1 MEQESR
7 GVKKIAT
14 GIDGFDTMLEG
25 GIPQGRVV
33 LVTGSAGT
41 GKTVLLNEFI
51 FRGITEYGEHGVF
64 VTFEEVP
71 SDISQNVAN
80 FGWDYE
86 QLQREG
92 KLLFVDLSPMRE
104 LPEEISNDYDLSP
117 IILRIKQAVKKID
130 ARRVVL
136 DSIASLFMQLTN
148 RDKVRNIIY
157 QICQELKGI
166 GVTGMI
172 SSEQPDTGN
181 ISSGYGVEE
190 FVSDGVIQMRIIP
203 GEQQLIRKMLVTK
216 MRGVGYRSGYVQFAV
231 TSRGLR
237 VFPKI
242 AVQRGIANT
251 DFTERKKTGI
261 AGLDTALDGGI
272 PKGHVVLISGT
283 TGSGKTLSCMQF
295 LEEGIRSGE
304 KGLYVALEEPVQQVI
319 KTGELHGWDLAE
331 NVEAGDLRFVTGD
344 LIDFVPDEILSDIV
358 NAVEETGAKRVVVDS
373 ISSIMSA
380 TMQQE
385 SVRQFLL
392 QLANYFK
399 YKGITS
405 ILSFLMSANFGAE
418 KDQLL
423 SALETNTMR
432 LSSVV
437 DGVILLQY
445 VERKQRVEKLLNILK
460 MRGCSHSKDIFQ
472 YEIETGGLSIGKK
485 FEL

>member
-1 MEQESR
+1 MEKESR
-7 GVKKIAT
+7 GVKKIPT

-25 GIPQGRVV
+25 GIPRGRMV

-41 GKTVLLNEFI
+41 GKTVLLNEFLY
-51 FRGITEYGEHGVF
+51 RGITDYGENGVF
-64 VTFEEVP
+64 VTFEESP

-104 LPEEISNDYDLSP
+104 LPEEISDDYDLSP
-117 IILRIKQAVKKID
+117 IILRIKQAIRKIN
-130 ARRVVL
+130 AQRVVL
-136 DSIASLFMQLTN
+136 DSIASLFMQLKDRN
-148 RDKVRNIIY
+148 KVRNIIY
-157 QICQELKGI
+157 QICRELKEI

-242 AVQRGIANT
+242 VMQRGVADT
-251 DFTERKKTGI
+251 DFTERKKMGI
-261 AGLDTALDGGI
+261 PGLDRALDGGI

-295 LEEGIRSGE
+295 LEEGIRIGE
-304 KGLYVALEEPVQQVI
+304 KGLYVALEEPVQQII
-319 KTGELHGWDLAE
+319 KTGELHGWDLAK
-331 NVEAGDLRFVTGD
+331 NVEKGNLRFVTGD
-344 LIDFVPDEILSDIV
+344 LIDFSPDEILSDIV
-358 NAVEETGAKRVVVDS
+358 NAW
-373 ISSIMSA
+373 
-380 TMQQE
+380 
-385 SVRQFLL
+385 
-392 QLANYFK
+392 
-399 YKGITS
+399 
-405 ILSFLMSANFGAE
+405 
-418 KDQLL
+418 
-423 SALETNTMR
+423 
-432 LSSVV
+432 
-437 DGVILLQY
+437 
-445 VERKQRVEKLLNILK
+445 
-460 MRGCSHSKDIFQ
+460 
-472 YEIETGGLSIGKK
+472 
-485 FEL
+485 